1 MGGVAVEWTV
11 KLEAKFGWGEVQTFE
26 IGRLSRRVQGL
37 TAGEIGLMLDE
48 AKAVLVELQRRMV
61 ESQIEEKVA
70 CMRVCTH
77 CLRSQQIR
85 DLRTRTLQTLFGTV
99 RVGAPRIRLCACV
112 DKAPFEEVSFSP
124 LAELLSDRCTPELRR
139 LQAELGARHSFRE
152 AARLWSAFLPC
163 SPPNHASIR
172 NRLHRVAA
180 AMESA
185 EISAVPPSG
194 ACQEATGGSE
204 DGITVLI
211 DGAHI
216 RAIPGHQ
223 TRHLD
228 VTVGKVEAPGR
239 TPRRFALAPL
249 AADRPLA
256 QIRAALTEQG
266 WTGEQPV
273 TVISDGEAAL
283 PELVRCAARC
293 DIRHILDWWHISMRV
308 RHAEQA
314 LAGVYALE
322 PVHRGGLDMV
332 EFSINRLRHLI
343 WNGYHEEA
351 RGELFDVRHLAHE
364 AVYLNGERLR
374 LAVSRFLARCE
385 ELRGYLE
392 NNVAALID
400 YSRRYHSGQPVST
413 SRAEGCVDEIANAR
427 MAKRR
432 RMRWLPRG
440 AHRVA
445 IVRAA
450 VLDSRLRTEP
460 LQMTA

>member
-1 MGGVAVEWTV
+1 
-11 KLEAKFGWGEVQTFE
+11 
-26 IGRLSRRVQGL
+26 
-37 TAGEIGLMLDE
+37 MLDE
-48 AKAVLVELQRRMV
+48 AKTLLAELQRRMV
-61 ESQIEEKVA
+61 ESQITEKIA
-70 CMRVCTH
+70 CIRVCTH
-77 CLRSQQIR
+77 CLRSRPIR
-85 DLRTRTLQTLFGTV
+85 DRRTRTLQTLFGSV
-99 RVGAPRIRLCACV
+99 RVDAPRIRLCACI

-124 LAELLSDRCTPELRR
+124 LTDLLPDRCTPELRR

-152 AARLWSAFLPC
+152 AARLLSAFLPC
-163 SPPNHASIR
+163 SRLNHASVR

-180 AMESA
+180 AVESA
-185 EISAVPPSG
+185 EISAAPVSH
-194 ACQEATGGSE
+194 ACREAIGGSD

-216 RAIPGHQ
+216 RAAPGHQ

-239 TPRRFALAPL
+239 TPRRFALAPIG
-249 AADRPLA
+249 ADRPLV

-266 WTGEQPV
+266 WTDEPPV

-283 PELVRCAARC
+283 PELVRRATRS
-293 DIRHILDWWHISMRV
+293 DIRHVLDWWHISMRV

-322 PVHRGGLDMV
+322 PIHRGGLDMV
-332 EFSINRLRHLI
+332 EYGISRLRHLL
-343 WNGYHEEA
+343 WNGYHQEA
-351 RGELFDVRHLAHE
+351 RRELFDVRHLAHE

-374 LAVSRFLARCE
+374 PTVSRFLARCE

-392 NNVAALID
+392 NNEAALID

-432 RMRWLPRG
+432 RMRWSPRG

-445 IVRAA
+445 VVRAA
-450 VLDSRLRTEP
+450 VLDGRLSSYAHR
-460 LQMTA
+460 LAA

>member
-1 MGGVAVEWTV
+1 VRS
-11 KLEAKFGWGEVQTFE
+11 FEV
-26 IGRLSRRVQGL
+26 GRLSRRVQGL
-37 TAGEIGLMLDE
+37 TACEIGLMLDE
-48 AKAVLVELQRRMV
+48 AKTLLAELQRRMV

-70 CMRVCTH
+70 CARVCTR
-77 CLRSQQIR
+77 CLRPQPIR
-85 DLRTRTLQTLFGTV
+85 DRRTRTLQTLFGTV
-99 RVGAPRIRLCACV
+99 RVGAPRIRLCGCI
-112 DKAPFEEVSFSP
+112 DTAPFDEVSFSP
-124 LAELLSDRCTPELRR
+124 LADLLPDRCTPELRR

-152 AARLWSAFLPC
+152 AARLLATFLPC
-163 SPPNHASIR
+163 SRPNHASVR
-172 NRLHRVAA
+172 NRLHRIAA

-185 EISAVPPSG
+185 EISSLPPSHG
-194 ACQEATGGSE
+194 SSRANAGSE
-204 DGITVLI
+204 DEIVVLI

-216 RAIPGHQ
+216 RAVPGHQ

-228 VTVGKVEAPGR
+228 VTVGKVEVPGR
-239 TPRRFALAPL
+239 KPRRFALAPL

-283 PELVRCAARC
+283 PELVRRATRI

-322 PVHRGGLDMV
+322 PIHRGGLDMV
-332 EFSINRLRHLI
+332 EYGISRLRHLI
-343 WNGYHEEA
+343 WNGYHQEA
-351 RGELFDVRHLAHE
+351 RRELFDLQHLAHE
-364 AVYLNGERLR
+364 TVYLNGERLR
-374 LAVSRFLARCE
+374 PAVSRFRVRCE
-385 ELRGYLE
+385 ELRSYLE
-392 NNVAALID
+392 NNEAALID

-413 SRAEGCVDEIANAR
+413 SRAEGCVDEIANTR

-432 RMRWLPRG
+432 RMRWSPRG

-445 IVRAA
+445 VVRAA
-450 VLDSRLRTEP
+450 VLDGRLSSHAHRR
-460 LQMTA
+460 AA